1 MRQWFFFHRTV
12 FSMIKILSS
21 CVVSL
26 VRAAKNAKKDVHQTS
41 SHKLLFEPSISNA
54 LLKHL
59 KRKGYKINLIMYN
72 QRNKKNFSYWNLNIY
87 SFWSSIWTFF
97 REFFFGSS
105 KFSIWLNWRFVQDCN
120 LLINGTNKYCSI
132 LFLSIKKCKIDGY
145 LE

>member
-1 MRQWFFFHRTV
+1 MQ
-12 FSMIKILSS
+12 
-21 CVVSL
+21 
-26 VRAAKNAKKDVHQTS
+26 KKDVQQTS

-97 REFFFGSS
+97 REFFF
-105 KFSIWLNWRFVQDCN
+105 WLVEVFDMIE
-120 LLINGTNKYCSI
+120 L
-132 LFLSIKKCKIDGY
+132 KIRAK
-145 LE
+145 L